1 MRFSIASAVAFAA
14 PLALA
19 ADALNY
25 TGAAAGQV
33 IKDGV
38 ELRILPVGDSVTVGY
53 LSTDGNGYRLK
64 LQENLSANDVVFA
77 GTESSGNMTDPYF
90 VSQQCISRFT
100 DISYLLTTIKA
111 AWSGKTIQYIA
122 DNVPP
127 SLTQRPNV
135 ILLHAGTNDMNPN
148 PDISTEGNDPAAAAA
163 RLGALIDQMLEACPD
178 ATVLVA
184 QIINTCVADQR
195 PQTEVF
201 QGLIPDIVEQRQ
213 NASKHVLAVDFAALG
228 DGILRSDCIHP
239 SDEGY
244 RTMGDYWYDFITQIP
259 KDWITQPVGDDPDRS
274 ADAASAKNVTSSSGA
289 NAVFKDNW
297 MLILIAQV
305 LLTINVIYN

>member
-19 ADALNY
+19 ADSLNY

-90 VSQQCISRFT
+90 
-100 DISYLLTTIKA
+100 A

-184 QIINTCVADQR
+184 QIINTCVAEQQ

-289 NAVFKDNW
+289 NAIFRENW
-297 MLILIAQV
+297 MLILIAQA

>member
-19 ADALNY
+19 AESLNY

-64 LQENLSANDVVFA
+64 LQENLS
-77 GTESSGNMTDPYF
+77 GESICS
-90 VSQQCISRFT
+90 S
-100 DISYLLTTIKA
+100 LTQTNSSHFLTIFKA

-184 QIINTCVADQR
+184 QIINTCVEDQR

-274 ADAASAKNVTSSSGA
+274 ADASSAKNVTSSSGA
-289 NAVFKDNW
+289 NAIFKENW
-297 MLILIAQV
+297 GLILLAQV